1 MNAVCPGHSGP
12 LQSESGSFTSLT
24 PIKLWSGLLSSS
36 SVISEWKN
44 GEVLDTREKSSV
56 CYYCREHRQTTITPA
71 DSVVGLSSAVNYDT
85 ETQPISFDCNVNTCA
100 SSFSVDELS
109 MVFHRGWDV
118 GGCVQVKYKPGMRG
132 NFKFLKSFFGDTVT
146 LRLSLECAALWVLP
160 QVWICASTTIKGVF
174 CHLKELYP
182 MGLQDGSVGKAACL
196 RDS

>member
-1 MNAVCPGHSGP
+1 MNAMCPGHSGP

-36 SVISEWKN
+36 SVISELKN

-109 MVFHRGWDV
+109 MVFHRG
-118 GGCVQVKYKPGMRG
+118 
-132 NFKFLKSFFGDTVT
+132 
-146 LRLSLECAALWVLP
+146 
-160 QVWICASTTIKGVF
+160 
-174 CHLKELYP
+174 
-182 MGLQDGSVGKAACL
+182 
-196 RDS
+196 